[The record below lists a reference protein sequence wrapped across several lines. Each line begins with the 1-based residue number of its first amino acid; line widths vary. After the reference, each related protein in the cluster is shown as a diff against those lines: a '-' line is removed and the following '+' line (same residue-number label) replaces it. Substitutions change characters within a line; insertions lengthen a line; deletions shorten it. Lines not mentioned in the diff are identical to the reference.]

1 MLAVA
6 LRHGTMLQPK
16 QSCQRGLLVDLFFR
30 VLCPY
35 KSLSSQKPPLHYS
48 MLAAAYSPLGRA
60 SLAWPL
66 RTSASLFKVRP
77 AVARSCRHQLS
88 PLLACH
94 STELNY
100 STTSHNRPTN
110 QQSPHVPDNT
120 RTVFFFDIDN
130 CLYPKS
136 SGIPNLMKAR
146 IEQYFRDSGIPHDE
160 VERLAN
166 RYYIEYGLAI
176 RGLVEKH
183 PGKARR
189 RALFVAFRVVSD
201 VENSPEDYYRSLS
214 VTQRLIFEIMVCAGL
229 YDMMRG
235 TATFFQLK
243 TDHWDAIDN
252 KVDGALPLE
261 NILQHNVPL
270 REMIQAMKVG
280 KKWLFTNAGE
290 IHAKRVIKVLGLEG
304 LFHGMTF
311 CNYLEPKF
319 VCKPD
324 KKSFEKAMKEA
335 GVSDPAQC
343 FFVDDSASNIE
354 MATKLGW
361 TAVHVQEDRALLS
374 TFGRFQIQSIL
385 DLPSVLP
392 RFWEPVMKAESQNP
406 EQPHD
411 FKLADG
417 RG

>member
-1 MLAVA
+1 MYYAISY
-6 LRHGTMLQPK
+6 R
-16 QSCQRGLLVDLFFR
+16 
-30 VLCPY
+30 
-35 KSLSSQKPPLHYS
+35 
-48 MLAAAYSPLGRA
+48 
-60 SLAWPL
+60 
-66 RTSASLFKVRP
+66 
-77 AVARSCRHQLS
+77 
-88 PLLACH
+88 
-94 STELNY
+94 
-100 STTSHNRPTN
+100 
-110 QQSPHVPDNT
+110 
-120 RTVFFFDIDN
+120 
-130 CLYPKS
+130 
-136 SGIPNLMKAR
+136 R

-183 PGKARR
+183 PEVQYL
-189 RALFVAFRVVSD
+189 ALMQLTVVPNVSFCEKTAQTKKYAHPSLWQID
-201 VENSPEDYYRSLS
+201 IRDY
-214 VTQRLIFEIMVCAGL
+214 
-229 YDMMRG
+229 
-235 TATFFQLK
+235 
-243 TDHWDAIDN
+243 DN

-261 NILQHNVPL
+261 NILQQNVPL
-270 REMIQAMKVG
+270 REMIQAMKVD

-290 IHAKRVIKVLGLEG
+290 THAKRVIKVLGLEG

-324 KKSFEKAMKEA
+324 QKSFEKAMKEA

-361 TAVHVQEDRALLS
+361 TAVHVLEDRAPFS
-374 TFGRFQIQSIL
+374 TFDHFQIQSVL

-392 RFWEPVMKAESQNP
+392 RFWEPVMKTEPHEST
-406 EQPHD
+406 
-411 FKLADG
+411 LTDG